1 MKMGVMSFKL
11 NLSKAYDRMEWGFLK
26 AMLLRLGFD
35 ENWVE
40 LIMQCV
46 STIRY
51 AFLINGKP
59 CGSLTPKR
67 GPRQGDPLSPYL
79 FLLCAEFLFGKATI
93 NECLHIKSVLSDYE
107 ETSSQQVSFDKSSI
121 VFSKEVMVDVQ
132 QSLAAI
138 LGVKITQKHEKYL
151 GLPTVVGRSK
161 TNTFTYIKKL
171 AA

>member
-1 MKMGVMSFKL
+1 MSFKL
-11 NLSKAYDRMEWGFLK
+11 NLSKAYDRMEWVFLK

-79 FLLCAEFLFGKATI
+79 FLLCAEVFSSLLDEKINQNMLQGVRVCEGAPVISHLLFVDDSFYLGRPQLMSVCTSSRCFLIMRKRLV
-93 NECLHIKSVLSDYE
+93 NRSVLIRA
-107 ETSSQQVSFDKSSI
+107 VL
-121 VFSKEVMVDVQ
+121 FSV
-132 QSLAAI
+132 
-138 LGVKITQKHEKYL
+138 
-151 GLPTVVGRSK
+151 RR
-161 TNTFTYIKKL
+161 
-171 AA
+171 